1 MNRSNN
7 YTVYMHIAPNDKKYV
22 GITCQKP
29 IYRWD
34 NGNGYKQCT
43 LMWRAIC
50 KYGWDNFAHEILYK
64 NLSKEEAEQKEIELI
79 SKYKSNNKNYGYN
92 IENGG
97 NSVGKMSEETK
108 LKISIAERGKKM
120 SEEAKQK
127 MKGRIPWNKGRK
139 CTLEERL
146 KTRKANPNKKK
157 VICLNTGVIYESIA
171 EAGRQLN
178 INKVC
183 IRQNCNGK
191 YNYAG
196 NHLQFRFVEEVQQ

>member
-1 MNRSNN
+1 MGG
-7 YTVYMHIAPNDKKYV
+7 YTVYMHIAPNDKKYI

-29 IYRWD
+29 TYRWD

-50 KYGWDNFAHEILYK
+50 KYGWENFSHKILYE
-64 NLSKEEAEQKEIELI
+64 NLSKNEAEQKEIELI

-97 NSVGKMSEETK
+97 NSVGKINEETKQKISLSEKGKKLSEETK
-108 LKISIAERGKKM
+108 L
-120 SEEAKQK
+120 K

-139 CTLEERL
+139 CTLEEKLRI
-146 KTRKANPNKKK
+146 RQVSPNKKK
-157 VICLNTGVIYESIA
+157 VICLNTNIIYESIA
-171 EAGRQLN
+171 EASRQLN

-183 IRQNCNGK
+183 IRKNCRGE

-196 NHLQFRFVEEVQQ
+196 NHLQFRFI

>member
-1 MNRSNN
+1 MLNN
-7 YTVYMHIAPNDKKYV
+7 YTVYMHIAPNDKRYI
-22 GITCQKP
+22 GITSQKP

-50 KYGWDNFAHEILYK
+50 KYGWENFSHEILYQ

-108 LKISIAERGKKM
+108 LKISLAERGKKM

-139 CTLEERL
+139 CTLEEKL
-146 KTRKANPNKKK
+146 KTRSVNPKKKK
-157 VICLNTGVIYESIA
+157 VICLNTGIVYESVA

-178 INKVC
+178 INKHC
-183 IRQNCNGK
+183 IRRNCMGK

-196 NHLQFRFVEEVQQ
+196 DHLQFRFLEEVQQ